1 VVQNESECPAGY
13 LGDALDRRG
22 IEWTVVRLYEGDRLP
37 GVREVAGVA
46 ALGGAMG
53 AYDEE
58 EYPFLIDEKR
68 FLAECTAAGVPV
80 LGVCLG
86 CQLLADA
93 LGGRAYLADAAEVT
107 LDPIEPTREGGRE
120 PIVAAFDGRPVIRF
134 HRDTFDLPAGATL
147 LASAGGLTQAF
158 RMGSAVGIQPH
169 PEITPAILAGW
180 LADGD
185 ARQMTLEAGT
195 DPDELVATFA
205 AAEAGVEA
213 TAAAVFDAW
222 INEVVASGA
231 EHDSYPTQGGMN
243 ERPRASN

>member
-1 VVQNESECPAGY
+1 MKPVVVVQNESECPAGY

-86 CQLLADA
+86 CQVLADA

-107 LDPIEPTREGGRE
+107 LDRIEPTASGRE
-120 PIVAAFDGRPVIRF
+120 EPIIAAFGGRPVIRF
-134 HRDTFDLPAGATL
+134 HRDTFDLPPDATL
-147 LASAGGLTQAF
+147 LASAGGLAQAF
-158 RMGSAVGIQPH
+158 RVGSAVGVQPH
-169 PEITPAILAGW
+169 PEVTPEILALW
-180 LADGD
+180 LEDRD
-185 ARQMTLEAGT
+185 ARQMAMDAGT
-195 DPDELVATFA
+195 DPDQLVARFVESVER
-205 AAEAGVEA
+205 AET

-222 INEVVASGA
+222 IEEVLSSG
-231 EHDSYPTQGGMN
+231 
-243 ERPRASN
+243 